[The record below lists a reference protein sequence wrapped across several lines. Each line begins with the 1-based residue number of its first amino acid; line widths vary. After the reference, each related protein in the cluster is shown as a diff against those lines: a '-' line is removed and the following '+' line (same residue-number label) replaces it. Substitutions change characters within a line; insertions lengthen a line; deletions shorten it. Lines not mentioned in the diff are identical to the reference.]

1 MKRAMPAAWLI
12 NGTAHD
18 PAARG
23 WIMGVLNVTPDSFS
37 DGGNFL
43 DLDLA
48 VEHGLQMV
56 ADGADVIDVG
66 GESTRPGAQP
76 VALDEEMRRVVPV
89 IERLRSQT
97 NALIS
102 VDTMKPEIARA
113 AISAGADI
121 INDVGGL
128 RADGMIAAAAESRAG
143 VIVMHMQG
151 TPRTMQA
158 EPHYEDVVRVVRA
171 FFEERLRTLERAGI
185 AAERIAFDP
194 GIGFGKSPD
203 HNYALMRNLASLR
216 VSDRPLAIGVSRKS
230 FIGRLLGDMD
240 MELRDWPTVALTA
253 WLRDAGADVIR
264 VHDVRRN
271 AEALRMIDAIRA

>member
-1 MKRAMPAAWLI
+1 MKRAMPATWLI
-12 NGTAHD
+12 NGTAQD

-158 EPHYEDVVRVVRA
+158 EPHYEDVVREVRA
-171 FFEERLRTLERAGI
+171 FFEERLRTLEHAGI